1 MDRRTIKLMILAA
14 AACCI
19 GQGAFAQSAPSADDI
34 TNALAAPSKA
44 GGASRGFR
52 MNRDNTAAAPD
63 TTPAPGT
70 PKSYGTTS
78 HREPTAPERREIG
91 VPLLFDTDSAT
102 LKPESTPLLA
112 SIAKALQSPK
122 LSGTKILIEG
132 HTDASGG
139 AAHNLA
145 LSQARA
151 EAVKAA
157 LVQDGGV
164 DASRLSVIGKGQT
177 GLANPASPLA
187 AENRR
192 VVLVN
197 LSPE

>member
-1 MDRRTIKLMILAA
+1 M
-14 AACCI
+14 
-19 GQGAFAQSAPSADDI
+19 
-34 TNALAAPSKA
+34 
-44 GGASRGFR
+44 
-52 MNRDNTAAAPD
+52 
-63 TTPAPGT
+63 
-70 PKSYGTTS
+70 
-78 HREPTAPERREIG
+78 
-91 VPLLFDTDSAT
+91 PLLFDTNSAN
-102 LKPESTPLLA
+102 LKPESTPILT

-132 HTDASGG
+132 HTDTSGG

-151 EAVKAA
+151 EAVKTA
-157 LVQDGGV
+157 LVQDGGI
-164 DASRLSVIGKGQT
+164 DASRLSVVGKGQT

-187 AENRR
+187 PENRR

>member
-1 MDRRTIKLMILAA
+1 MKFLSLAA
-14 AACCI
+14 VSCCI

-34 TNALAAPSKA
+34 TNALAAP
-44 GGASRGFR
+44 GGAARGFH
-52 MNRDNTAAAPD
+52 MNRNDTTAAPED
-63 TTPAPGT
+63 TTPSGPV
-70 PKSYGTTS
+70 PKSHGTAA
-78 HREPTAPERREIG
+78 HRPPPSVPERREIG
-91 VPLLFDTDSAT
+91 VPLLFDTNSAN
-102 LKPESTPLLA
+102 LKPESTPILT

-132 HTDASGG
+132 HTDTSGG

-151 EAVKAA
+151 EAVKTA
-157 LVQDGGV
+157 LVQDGGI
-164 DASRLSVIGKGQT
+164 DASRLSVVGKGQT

-187 AENRR
+187 PENRR

>member
-1 MDRRTIKLMILAA
+1 MKLMILAVVS
-14 AACCI
+14 CCI
-19 GQGAFAQSAPSADDI
+19 GQGAWAQSAPSADDI
-34 TNALAAPSKA
+34 TNALAAP

-52 MNRDNTAAAPD
+52 VNRDNTAAAPED
-63 TTPAPGT
+63 SAPSATT
-70 PKSYGTTS
+70 PKSHGS
-78 HREPTAPERREIG
+78 AAHRPPSAPARREIG
-91 VPLLFDTDSAT
+91 VALLFDTDSAN
-102 LKPESTPLLA
+102 LKPESAPILA

-122 LSGTKILIEG
+122 LTGAKILIEG
-132 HTDASGG
+132 HTDTSGG

-164 DASRLSVIGKGQT
+164 DASRLSVVGKGQA

-197 LSPE
+197 LSSE